1 MLKKGKKN
9 WSKNDHMLWKN
20 SKQNYFKF
28 IHPLQVTVTQRS
40 STKGVIRSFI
50 PLDRYPST

>member
-9 WSKNDHMLWKN
+9 GSKNDHMLWRN

-28 IHPLQVTVTQRS
+28 IHPFQVTVTQHS
-40 STKGVIRSFI
+40 STKGVIRFFI
-50 PLDRYPST
+50 PLDR